1 VLKWG
6 LMNLVGKKAL
16 VMGLGLHEG
25 GLGVTRFLVEQ
36 GALVRVTDLRPP
48 EVLAPT
54 LKKLAGLPVEYV
66 LGEHRE
72 EDFRWAEIV
81 VKNPAVPR
89 ESPYLAV
96 ARQNGAS
103 IEMEMT
109 IFARLSP
116 SKHLIGISGTRGKTT
131 TTLLTGAILQAWKPD
146 TIIAGN
152 LRVSALSKLPEIKP
166 ETPVV
171 LELSSWQLEGFG
183 EIKVSP
189 PVAAVT
195 NMSPDHLNRYR
206 DMADYADAKRHIYRH
221 QDQNGVVVLNAAD
234 ALVKTFAADA
244 PGKVIWFSPD
254 GIPKY
259 ESGVY
264 VWRDNIIWRDADEEV
279 IAPTSAI
286 QLVGRH
292 NLYNALAAIAVAKA
306 AGCPTELIGTA
317 LANFKGVPDRL
328 ELLRELNGVR
338 FYNDTTSTSPAATV
352 AALEAFRQS
361 LGADSTAKIIL
372 MAGGADK
379 QLQFEQMAEAIA
391 NPANRVK
398 KLILLD
404 GTATP
409 RLAQTLEVAGVHELS
424 KPYKVFREAVQ
435 DAFASAEAGDIVL
448 LSPGCASFGLFT
460 HEFDRGQ
467 QFKDLV
473 KELRLER

>member
-1 VLKWG
+1 MELK
-6 LMNLVGKKAL
+6 GKKAL
-16 VMGLGLHEG
+16 VMGLGLHDG

-36 GALVRVTDLRPP
+36 GAVVRVTDLRSA

-54 LKKLAGLPVEYV
+54 LKKLEGLPVEFV

-72 EDFRWAEIV
+72 EDFLWAELV

-89 ESPYLAV
+89 ESPFLAV

-116 SKHLIGISGTRGKTT
+116 SKQILGITGTRGKTT
-131 TTLLTGAILQAWKPD
+131 TTLLAGAMMQAWKPE
-146 TIIAGN
+146 TVVAGN
-152 LRVSALSKLPEIKP
+152 LRVSALSKLADITP

-171 LELSSWQLEGFG
+171 LELSSWQLEGFA

-189 PVAAVT
+189 PLAVVT

-206 DMADYADAKRHIYRH
+206 DMDDYAEAKRHIYRH
-221 QDQNGVVVLNAAD
+221 QGKAGVVVLNADD
-234 ALVKTFAADA
+234 ALVRTFAGDA
-244 PGKVIWFSPD
+244 PGRVLWFSPD

-264 VWRDNIIWRDADEEV
+264 VWRDNIIWRDEEEEV
-279 IAPTSAI
+279 IAPTSAV

-292 NLYNALAAIAVAKA
+292 NLTNALAAIALVKA
-306 AGCPTELIGTA
+306 AGCPTEAIRTA

-328 ELLRELNGVR
+328 ELVRELIGVR

-352 AALEAFRQS
+352 AALEAFRQA
-361 LGADSTAKIIL
+361 LPPESTAKIVLI
-372 MAGGADK
+372 AGGADK
-379 QLQFEQMAEAIA
+379 QLQFEGMAQAIA

-409 RLAQTLEVAGVHELS
+409 RLAQTLEVVGVHELS
-424 KPYKVFREAVQ
+424 KPYKVFKEAVQ
-435 DAFASAEAGDIVL
+435 DAFSSAQAGDIVL

-460 HEFDRGQ
+460 HEFDRGE
-467 QFKDLV
+467 QFKHIV
-473 KELRLER
+473 NAEL